1 MYSLPR
7 IGPVPGQCP
16 NCFAEPALEYW
27 RGLKIER
34 EDGHHGVQECATVGC
49 GNRVCDRC
57 ALELRDGLRCNECV
71 AKAVAELVADGDVL
85 IKPVRGW
92 DDEDPDNLLPDPE
105 PTGWMTDES
114 CPF

>member
-34 EDGHHGVQECATVGC
+34 PDGHHGVQECATAGC

-57 ALELRDGLRCNECV
+57 AVEDSEGLRCNACV
-71 AKAVAELVADGDVL
+71 AKFLEALWADGDVVEVL
-85 IKPVRGW
+85 
-92 DDEDPDNLLPDPE
+92 
-105 PTGWMTDES
+105 S
-114 CPF
+114 